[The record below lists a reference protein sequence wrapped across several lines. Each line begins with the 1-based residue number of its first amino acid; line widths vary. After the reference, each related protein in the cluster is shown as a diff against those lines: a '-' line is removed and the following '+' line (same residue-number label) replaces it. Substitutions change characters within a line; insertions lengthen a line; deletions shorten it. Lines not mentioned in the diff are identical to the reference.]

1 MKLFTKEVDKQLF
14 AQYPKGSSLEN
25 QMVVAKIFNPYGRG
39 VWYLLNSDPED
50 PDYIWAI
57 VDLFE
62 PEMGSVSRSELQTVK
77 VPPFGL
83 GLERDIYFTPKPAK
97 EVFEGILSGKRYAAG
112 GMTPGRYYKDN
123 SGNELRYVGES
134 QGKLLFKDGEKIVYK
149 SEEDFEDRPKET
161 KLFGFFEKGGE
172 IAQENNEMLQS
183 NIVELKHH
191 ADELDKI
198 VTNKTEVEP
207 WVIAKTERASTDL
220 SDVTHYLDGEKK
232 KGLKMPFEKGGYMAR
247 GGGFNQYGEPY
258 GFGEETDSVYEIHHK
273 PEMNPNNPYLIWDKI
288 DGVYIAEFPNREKA
302 LHFIDYKKYGY
313 KNGGYMARGGK
324 ISYEGKEGKIVS
336 KKGDMYF
343 VEIEKYHPNGDTLR
357 TVLREGEFKKMADG
371 GMLPNGKYKY
381 EKGDEGMFQGDE
393 VRVVK
398 YYNGDRTYEY
408 NIIDEDGKVK
418 THGVAKAEKFENQF
432 RYFPKM
438 ARGGEITPY
447 IVWVSKDGEKRE
459 LFGEFKS
466 KRAADMKM
474 NKLWESGEY
483 KQIGN
488 KPFSMYQKEGFYAHG
503 GETKGKKY
511 KVNVYY
517 GGEMEDEEFYTNS
530 LDEAKRVSQGGEHS
544 EIYDNHKK
552 EFVEIEYAKGGSTKR
567 NVKLTLSD
575 KDSYDYTY
583 KQDGA
588 TASITF
594 GFGKEPF
601 QYEVKKISKSLEPLK
616 QDILDTFTI
625 QGIKQHE
632 YKGGFSEAIKH
643 LDTSIL
649 YGDKQF
655 AKGGD
660 IYDDM
665 DEDIEVANKKATY
678 LFEVLKGS
686 GYKPYNLEK
695 ANYDADASIEISK
708 KTQVSVSL
716 DGEIAVVT
724 EEGDGKFRFI
734 DAGTSISSMLQT
746 LKGLDKKYLE
756 KGGYMAK
763 GGTTESYEVELS
775 AESNP
780 DYDKSSYEGSV
791 NIKSHKVKAK
801 SIEEAREIVVAFI
814 MENDLGSGNWS
825 GGNVYKNG
833 KKIGHVSYNG
843 RYWDDTKM
851 AKGGKLVGKQKN
863 LDVNKNGKL
872 DAEDFK
878 MLRGEKMEEG
888 GKLTP
893 AQIKARSYRV
903 VSPSGTRE
911 KKKLDKAFIKEEIKK
926 IPKNEMKAIKA
937 YMDNEDLLY
946 NDYMAMGGKVKFE
959 DKVKA
964 IKESLLKRKKV
975 SPKVQKDYG
984 KTYSP
989 KEAEESAK
997 RIAASQRM
1005 KYELKKKFKKGGRT
1019 IAQTPAPKKD
1029 RVFGSSKNKPG
1040 SASSKK
1046 AASKIELN
1054 ESIVKT
1060 LTEKA
1065 KAYNEK
1071 HSSKVSTSTL
1081 KAVMRRGMGA
1091 YSTSHRPTIT
1101 GGAPNSRQAW
1111 GFARVNKFLKKKG
1124 GAQVKAAYVQ
1134 DDDLL

>member
-97 EVFEGILSGKRYAAG
+97 EVFEGVLSGKRYAAG
-112 GMTPGRYYKDN
+112 GMTPGRYYIDN

-232 KGLKMPFEKGGYMAR
+232 KGLKMPFKKGGYMAQ
-247 GGGFNQYGEPY
+247 GGKVLMEIDTHKAIKDGNKIKIYRKELEFDSNYDIVGEKLKLLYSIPSENEDDLLPM
-258 GFGEETDSVYEIHHK
+258 FEDFKETNRILMSEA
-273 PEMNPNNPYLIWDKI
+273 NS
-288 DGVYIAEFPNREKA
+288 EFSMAK
-302 LHFIDYKKYGY
+302 
-313 KNGGYMARGGK
+313 GGYMARGGK

-398 YYNGDRTYEY
+398 YHNGDRTYEY

-432 RYFPKM
+432 RYFPKMAKGVDVSNFDPQSIVGRTIDDAKVISVNEWSKDMFWVVRESLSGLVIEQGFYKDDLIKLSNGEKVEGLQMMAKGGVMNNHKWYVVSAKENKVVSKGFDSEEEAKKAMYDLYEKSKDFSLATRKM

-488 KPFSMYQKEGFYAHG
+488 KPVSMYQKEGFYAHG
-503 GETKGKKY
+503 GETKGKRY

-517 GGEMEDEEFYTNS
+517 GGEMEDEEFYTDS
-530 LDEAKRVSQGGEHS
+530 LDEAKRVSQRGEHS

-552 EFVEIEYAKGGSTKR
+552 EFVEIEY
-567 NVKLTLSD
+567 
-575 KDSYDYTY
+575 
-583 KQDGA
+583 
-588 TASITF
+588 
-594 GFGKEPF
+594 
-601 QYEVKKISKSLEPLK
+601 
-616 QDILDTFTI
+616 
-625 QGIKQHE
+625 
-632 YKGGFSEAIKH
+632 
-643 LDTSIL
+643 
-649 YGDKQF
+649 
-655 AKGGD
+655 
-660 IYDDM
+660 
-665 DEDIEVANKKATY
+665 
-678 LFEVLKGS
+678 
-686 GYKPYNLEK
+686 
-695 ANYDADASIEISK
+695 
-708 KTQVSVSL
+708 
-716 DGEIAVVT
+716 
-724 EEGDGKFRFI
+724 
-734 DAGTSISSMLQT
+734 
-746 LKGLDKKYLE
+746 
-756 KGGYMAK
+756 AK

-851 AKGGKLVGKQKN
+851 AKGGQMKQNYIIKLLDALRLAMKRSEGNRWYTHGTIVSLKGYDKMSLNYLIPNDYPISNEYRVGLEAKLSYKKDNVQYNYEFSTKNKEKSENIDNARKITWIYMPLTQDVAKQIYNQLEKQGDIKELETWSMENSYAKGGKLVGKQKN

-878 MLRGEKMEEG
+878 MLRGEK
-888 GKLTP
+888 
-893 AQIKARSYRV
+893 
-903 VSPSGTRE
+903 
-911 KKKLDKAFIKEEIKK
+911 
-926 IPKNEMKAIKA
+926 
-937 YMDNEDLLY
+937 
-946 NDYMAMGGKVKFE
+946 MAMGGKVKFE

-997 RIAASQRM
+997 RIAASQRL
-1005 KYELKKKFKKGGRT
+1005 KYELKKK
-1019 IAQTPAPKKD
+1019 
-1029 RVFGSSKNKPG
+1029 
-1040 SASSKK
+1040 
-1046 AASKIELN
+1046 
-1054 ESIVKT
+1054 
-1060 LTEKA
+1060 
-1065 KAYNEK
+1065 
-1071 HSSKVSTSTL
+1071 
-1081 KAVMRRGMGA
+1081 
-1091 YSTSHRPTIT
+1091 
-1101 GGAPNSRQAW
+1101 
-1111 GFARVNKFLKKKG
+1111 
-1124 GAQVKAAYVQ
+1124 
-1134 DDDLL
+1134 

>member
-97 EVFEGILSGKRYAAG
+97 EVFEGVLSGKRYAAG

-232 KGLKMPFEKGGYMAR
+232 KGLKMPFEKGGYMA
-247 GGGFNQYGEPY
+247 
-258 GFGEETDSVYEIHHK
+258 K
-273 PEMNPNNPYLIWDKI
+273 
-288 DGVYIAEFPNREKA
+288 
-302 LHFIDYKKYGY
+302 
-313 KNGGYMARGGK
+313 GGK

-398 YYNGDRTYEY
+398 YHNGDRTYEY

-438 ARGGEITPY
+438 A
-447 IVWVSKDGEKRE
+447 
-459 LFGEFKS
+459 
-466 KRAADMKM
+466 
-474 NKLWESGEY
+474 
-483 KQIGN
+483 
-488 KPFSMYQKEGFYAHG
+488 HG
-503 GETKGKKY
+503 GETKGKRY

-517 GGEMEDEEFYTNS
+517 GGEMEDEEFYTDS
-530 LDEAKRVSQGGEHS
+530 LDEAERASQGGEHS

-552 EFVEIEYAKGGSTKR
+552 EFVEIEY
-567 NVKLTLSD
+567 
-575 KDSYDYTY
+575 
-583 KQDGA
+583 
-588 TASITF
+588 
-594 GFGKEPF
+594 
-601 QYEVKKISKSLEPLK
+601 
-616 QDILDTFTI
+616 
-625 QGIKQHE
+625 
-632 YKGGFSEAIKH
+632 
-643 LDTSIL
+643 
-649 YGDKQF
+649 
-655 AKGGD
+655 
-660 IYDDM
+660 
-665 DEDIEVANKKATY
+665 
-678 LFEVLKGS
+678 
-686 GYKPYNLEK
+686 
-695 ANYDADASIEISK
+695 
-708 KTQVSVSL
+708 
-716 DGEIAVVT
+716 
-724 EEGDGKFRFI
+724 
-734 DAGTSISSMLQT
+734 
-746 LKGLDKKYLE
+746 
-756 KGGYMAK
+756 AK

-851 AKGGKLVGKQKN
+851 AKGGQMKQNYIIKLLDALRLAMKRSEGNRWYTHGTIVSLKGYDKMSLNYLIPNDYPISNEYRVGLEAKLSYKKDNVQYNYEFSTKNKEKSENIDNARKITWIYMPLTQDVAKQIYNQLEKQGDIKELETWSMENSYAKGGKLVGKQKN

-872 DAEDFK
+872 DSEDFK
-878 MLRGEKMEEG
+878 MLRGEK
-888 GKLTP
+888 
-893 AQIKARSYRV
+893 
-903 VSPSGTRE
+903 
-911 KKKLDKAFIKEEIKK
+911 
-926 IPKNEMKAIKA
+926 
-937 YMDNEDLLY
+937 
-946 NDYMAMGGKVKFE
+946 MAMGGKVKFE

-997 RIAASQRM
+997 RIAASQRL
-1005 KYELKKKFKKGGRT
+1005 KYELKKK
-1019 IAQTPAPKKD
+1019 
-1029 RVFGSSKNKPG
+1029 
-1040 SASSKK
+1040 
-1046 AASKIELN
+1046 
-1054 ESIVKT
+1054 
-1060 LTEKA
+1060 
-1065 KAYNEK
+1065 
-1071 HSSKVSTSTL
+1071 
-1081 KAVMRRGMGA
+1081 
-1091 YSTSHRPTIT
+1091 
-1101 GGAPNSRQAW
+1101 
-1111 GFARVNKFLKKKG
+1111 
-1124 GAQVKAAYVQ
+1124 
-1134 DDDLL
+1134 

>member
-97 EVFEGILSGKRYAAG
+97 EVFEGVLSGKRYAAG

-232 KGLKMPFEKGGYMAR
+232 KGLKMPFEKGGYMAQ
-247 GGGFNQYGEPY
+247 GGK
-258 GFGEETDSVYEIHHK
+258 VLMEIDTHK
-273 PEMNPNNPYLIWDKI
+273 AI
-288 DGVYIAEFPNREKA
+288 
-302 LHFIDYKKYGY
+302 KYGNKIKIY
-313 KNGGYMARGGK
+313 RKELEFDSNYDIVGEKLKLLYSIPSENEDDLLPMFEDFKETNRILMAEANSEFSMAKGGYMARGGK

-357 TVLREGEFKKMADG
+357 TVLREGEFIKMADG

-488 KPFSMYQKEGFYAHG
+488 KPVSMYQKEGFYAHG
-503 GETKGKKY
+503 GETKGKRY

-517 GGEMEDEEFYTNS
+517 GGEMEDEEFYTDS

-552 EFVEIEYAKGGSTKR
+552 EFVEIEY
-567 NVKLTLSD
+567 
-575 KDSYDYTY
+575 
-583 KQDGA
+583 
-588 TASITF
+588 
-594 GFGKEPF
+594 
-601 QYEVKKISKSLEPLK
+601 
-616 QDILDTFTI
+616 
-625 QGIKQHE
+625 
-632 YKGGFSEAIKH
+632 
-643 LDTSIL
+643 
-649 YGDKQF
+649 
-655 AKGGD
+655 
-660 IYDDM
+660 
-665 DEDIEVANKKATY
+665 
-678 LFEVLKGS
+678 
-686 GYKPYNLEK
+686 
-695 ANYDADASIEISK
+695 
-708 KTQVSVSL
+708 
-716 DGEIAVVT
+716 
-724 EEGDGKFRFI
+724 
-734 DAGTSISSMLQT
+734 
-746 LKGLDKKYLE
+746 
-756 KGGYMAK
+756 AK

-878 MLRGEKMEEG
+878 ILRGEKMADG
-888 GKLTP
+888 GKVQTPQEGDVVKGFGHKYLTP
-893 AQIKARSYRV
+893 IIEVNEKNNTFKID
-903 VSPSGTRE
+903 SPNYWDSSDVLISFDKVFYSE
-911 KKKLDKAFIKEEIKK
+911 DDNAWVKK
-926 IPKNEMKAIKA
+926 
-937 YMDNEDLLY
+937 
-946 NDYMAMGGKVKFE
+946 MAMGGKVKFE

-984 KTYSP
+984 NTYSP

-997 RIAASQRM
+997 RIAASQRL
-1005 KYELKKKFKKGGRT
+1005 KYELKKKFKKGGKT

-1029 RVFGSSKNKPG
+1029 RVFGSSTNKAG

-1046 AASKIELN
+1046 SASNIELN

-1060 LTEKA
+1060 LGEKA

-1091 YSTSHRPTIT
+1091 FSTSHRPGMT
-1101 GGAPNSRQAW
+1101 RQGW
-1111 GFARVNKFLKKKG
+1111 GYARVNKFLQKKG
-1124 GAQVKAAYVQ
+1124 GAKVKAAYVQ